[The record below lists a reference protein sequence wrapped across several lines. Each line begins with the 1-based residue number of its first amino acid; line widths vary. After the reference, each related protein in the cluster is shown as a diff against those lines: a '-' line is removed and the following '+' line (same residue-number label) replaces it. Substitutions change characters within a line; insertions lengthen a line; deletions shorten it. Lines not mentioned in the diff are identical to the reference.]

1 MSFRRCAN
9 EKCHNT
15 TARMSSYCSYCK
27 CLVFTCNNI
36 VGEYNYCQK
45 HKCTETLC
53 LHSTQCNG
61 KHLYNKYSPWGKC
74 LICTKVGCEN
84 TPYCNEH
91 GCLRFTENGK
101 RHNGYIN
108 YKYCK
113 NVAKVKNGKLFECCN
128 DCLIYCNEPLCTS
141 EHKYGSNYCQRH
153 DYQNFYYR
161 TIESKNNF
169 RCGSSLCKKCPVFRD
184 FIYLYFMVALSCDA
198 RVPYAIMN
206 TTYKNINSSN
216 IQKGMINPK
225 DMIGDDGAKCD
236 KVIMD
241 PKGEKIM
248 IDPKSEKSMMENKGD
263 KGDIDMKRSNGE
275 KGMIGLKGE
284 KGMIGP
290 KGDSLNN
297 K

>member
-15 TARMSSYCSYCK
+15 ARMGSYCSYCE
-27 CLVFTCNNI
+27 CLVYAFNNI
-36 VGEYNYCQK
+36 VDEYNYCQK
-45 HKCTETLC
+45 HKCINPLC
-53 LHSTQCNG
+53 FHSTKCNG
-61 KHLYNKYSPWGKC
+61 EHLYSKYSPWGKC
-74 LICTKVGCEN
+74 LICTKVRCED

-91 GCLRFTENGK
+91 GCLRFTEGK
-101 RHNGYIN
+101 RHNGYNN

-113 NVAKVKNGKLFECCN
+113 NAAKVKNGKIFEYCN
-128 DCLIYCNEPLCTS
+128 DCLIYCKEPLCTS
-141 EHKYGSNYCQRH
+141 EHEHGSNYCRSMIH
-153 DYQNFYYR
+153 NLNFNYR

-216 IQKGMINPK
+216 IQKRMIDPK
-225 DMIGDDGAKCD
+225 DMIVNDGAKGD
-236 KVIMD
+236 KGIMD

-248 IDPKSEKSMMENKGD
+248 IDPKSEKSMMGNKGD
-263 KGDIDMKRSNGE
+263 KGDIGMKRSNGE